1 MSAMVMAFVLATA
14 VIALQSGFKT
24 IDVARGTT
32 LASQIAQSE
41 IERLRLMSWADI
53 SGLPSSGSVDLTT
66 IFTTDP
72 ALAARFTVI
81 RTVADVSGMAGDM
94 KQITL
99 DISWRSYD
107 GRLHTRTF
115 KTRYAR
121 NGLYDYYY
129 TLARS

>member
-1 MSAMVMAFVLATA
+1 MAFALATA

-24 IDVARGTT
+24 LDVARGTT

-41 IERLRLMSWADI
+41 IERLRLMSWSEI
-53 SGLPSSGSVDLTT
+53 SALPASGSVDLTT

-81 RTVADVSGMAGDM
+81 RTVTDASGTSGDM
-94 KQITL
+94 KEISL
-99 DISWRSYD
+99 DISWKSYD
-107 GRLHTRTF
+107 GRTHTRTF
-115 KTRYAR
+115 RTRYAR